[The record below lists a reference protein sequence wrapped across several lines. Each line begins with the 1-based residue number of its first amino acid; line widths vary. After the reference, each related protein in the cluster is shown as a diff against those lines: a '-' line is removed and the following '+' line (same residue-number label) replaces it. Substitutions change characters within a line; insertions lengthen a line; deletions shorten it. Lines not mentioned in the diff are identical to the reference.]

1 MSLLRLPLFT
11 LAGGLLMAACS
22 TGQPGSVPADAGPD
36 SGAQPVILDAG
47 VDAGPLMDCVQPDL
61 RGGGSVVNI
70 EHYSAFAVAAASF
83 PQYGDHDFVSPRL
96 GCRGPCEVRPGY
108 VFDAGLAPSDPA
120 GDLVIEGVQ
129 TSSVI
134 MAQAQGRYTVSM
146 DHDGGVPAAQ
156 RLTVRGLGADGGVP
170 PFQVEVPMPSRL
182 NLQMPP
188 SSAMTAPRN
197 QPLTLSWTTTASVP
211 PETQVV
217 VRMVGPADNPVPRN
231 AFAVRCTYPA
241 AAGQGEI
248 PAEILGIFAPG
259 RISFRFSAETSAHT
273 AAGSY
278 EVWLQATDRDTNT
291 ERTLDLQ

>member
-1 MSLLRLPLFT
+1 MPLFT
-11 LAGGLLMAACS
+11 VAGGLLMAACS
-22 TGQPGSVPADAGPD
+22 TGQPGSVPPDAGPD

-47 VDAGPLMDCVQPDL
+47 IDAGPLMDCVQPDL
-61 RGGGSVVNI
+61 RGGGSLISFN
-70 EHYSAFAVAAASF
+70 HYPDYVIATARIPEFSN
-83 PQYGDHDFVSPRL
+83 HDFVTPRL

-108 VFDAGLAPSDPA
+108 LFDGGLRSSDPA

-129 TSSVI
+129 TSTVI
-134 MAQAQGRYTVSM
+134 MERRLGQYAVRI

-156 RLTVRGLGADGGVP
+156 RLAVRGPGADGGVP
-170 PFQVEVPMPSRL
+170 PFQVEVAMPSRL

-188 SSAMTAPRN
+188 TSVMTAPRN
-197 QPLTLSWTTTASVP
+197 QPLSLSWTTTATVP

-217 VRMVGPADNPVPRN
+217 VRFFGAAENPVPRN

-248 PAEILGIFAPG
+248 PAEILGILAPG

-278 EVWLQATDRDTNT
+278 EVWLQATDRGTNT